1 MDVANELLDAIEII
15 VDKKVRENTTQIYP
29 GICKSVSGGSCV
41 MSINGKDNTIQF
53 YGSIP
58 IVGAIYRVFV
68 PDGNMSMAFA
78 ITGNDDR
85 KGLHYSNP
93 NLLDNWYFGN
103 LVNQRGILSGNGPVN
118 AYGIDRWKFLNA
130 GTLTIGSDYIAIAS
144 DEHYYTLQQYIE
156 PGRFAGVIG
165 MTATLSA
172 LVKGYGRLKI
182 SLGSSSVQ
190 AYSDYVRSS
199 DWTIVQMQG
208 KIVSG
213 TDYHIFVQARKGEGD
228 FYVKAVKLELGSQQT
243 LAQQDADGNWVLNEI
258 PDYGEQLRRCQ
269 RYFVNFNPNKVNW
282 FAMPPA
288 VASNTTEAY
297 SAVTLPVAMRAQ
309 PTVSYGGKI
318 ALSQTDDVQVTG
330 IQVSGSTFAGNYLQ
344 LKYSVADGL
353 TANST
358 YRVQGYNDPTSY
370 IWLSAD
376 L

>member
-15 VDKKVRENTTQIYP
+15 VDKKIRENTAQIYP
-29 GICKSVSGGSCV
+29 GVCKSVSGNSCV

-58 IVGAIYRVFV
+58 TVGAIYRVFV

-103 LVNQRGILSGNGPVN
+103 PVNQRGKTEQYGSG
-118 AYGIDRWKFLNA
+118 YFIDRWTASEGKFALTNNGLTLGVEGVISWISNRLDVDVEGQIITVSA
-130 GTLTIGSDYIAIAS
+130 LTSDGKLYKGTGRPTKQSEVLVPFDGGGYVSCSYIAGIS
-144 DEHYYTLQQYIE
+144 MFQFTLARYD
-156 PGRFAGVIG
+156 
-165 MTATLSA
+165 TTLP
-172 LVKGYGRLKI
+172 I
-182 SLGSSSVQ
+182 
-190 AYSDYVRSS
+190 
-199 DWTIVQMQG
+199 TIR
-208 KIVSG
+208 
-213 TDYHIFVQARKGEGD
+213 A
-228 FYVKAVKLELGSQQT
+228 AKLELGSQQT
-243 LAQQDADGNWVLNEI
+243 LAHQDADGNWVLNEI

-269 RYFVNFNPNKVNW
+269 RYFVNFNPNKVDW

-288 VASNTTEAY
+288 VASNTTDAF

-318 ALSQTDDVQVTG
+318 ALSQTGDVQVTD